1 MYFLWKINTKID
13 STKRKYDCILIRRI
27 KNKVNLND

>member
-1 MYFLWKINTKID
+1 MYFLWKVNTKID

-27 KNKVNLND
+27 KKVNLND